1 MFERTFSFWRRW
13 IGHAGSDSLQT
24 ATAVAAEGG
33 ESDERRVWVRYPA
46 DFKTSIQLS
55 QAGEPFSAPAQLRDI
70 SQGGAHL
77 ILERPIHTGHLV
89 NLELPLGSAGE
100 MHTVLACIVR
110 AIEEADG
117 RWALGCVFSRELT
130 DEDLAGFGARRVR
143 HDPNDQRLWMR
154 FNCNLTAR
162 FQKIGDP
169 EAPVESAQVLNL
181 SASGVGL
188 LVDRFVD
195 AGTLLNID
203 LTGRDGHT
211 TRTILSCVV
220 HVNQQYANPQGA
232 NRQGKGEWALG
243 CNFIREL
250 TDDDLQALI

>member
-13 IGHAGSDSLQT
+13 IGQPDTGGAAT
-24 ATAVAAEGG
+24 ATAVAP
-33 ESDERRVWVRYPA
+33 ESGQDDERRFWVRYPA
-46 DFKTSIQLS
+46 DLKTSVQMS
-55 QAGEPFSAPAQLRDI
+55 RAGQPFSAAAQLRDI
-70 SQGGAHL
+70 SQGGANF
-77 ILERPIHTGHLV
+77 ILDRPIHTGHLV

-110 AIEEADG
+110 AIEEAEG

-130 DEDLAGFGARRVR
+130 DEELAGFGAKRVR
-143 HDPNDQRLWMR
+143 HDDPGDQRIWMR
-154 FNCNLTAR
+154 FNCNLTAK
-162 FQKIGDP
+162 FQTIGDAN
-169 EAPVESAQVLNL
+169 APVDSADVLNL

-203 LTGRDGHT
+203 LTGRDGQA
-211 TRTILSCVV
+211 TRTILACVV
-220 HVNQQYANPQGA
+220 HVNQQRAS
-232 NRQGKGEWALG
+232 EWALG

-250 TDDDLQALI
+250 TDEDIQALI